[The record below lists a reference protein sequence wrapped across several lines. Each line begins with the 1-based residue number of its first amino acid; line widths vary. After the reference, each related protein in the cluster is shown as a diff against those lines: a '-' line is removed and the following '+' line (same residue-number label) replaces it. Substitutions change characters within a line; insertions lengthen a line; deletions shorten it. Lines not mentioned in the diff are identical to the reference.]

1 MDKIVNKYLLV
12 EDIVM
17 PEMHL
22 RQPEFTYS
30 AYRPFTKSKE
40 KIQKFKETGDSRC
53 IYQNKLDK
61 ASFQHDKA
69 YGYFKDLAGRVA
81 SDMGY
86 SFER

>member
-12 EDIVM
+12 EDNFM

-69 YGYFKDLAGRVA
+69 YGYFKDLVERIA
-81 SDMGY
+81 SDMDY